1 MGAPAVSVRGRAA
14 TAAPS
19 RSTRSTPAARSA
31 ARVATPSKSTRSGTR
46 SGAAARSRPRA
57 KAATQRRSLTPP
69 GGFAMMPL
77 HAVGGAAGA
86 VGGIA
91 DSGFVVGMT
100 RGRLWIGV
108 LGLLLGGIVALN
120 VWGLSLSASTNGTAS
135 KIDELE
141 RSNTVLSAK
150 IAKRTA
156 SDRVQA
162 LAAGLG
168 LETPTPKAI
177 NYLKARDGDA
187 AAAAKRIGDGEISV
201 LAGLPIAPAFAD
213 ASLAGADAVDPAIA
227 PVDPA
232 VTPVDPAVPVAPA
245 DPAAAVP
252 AEAEVVVPVAPAD
265 PPAAA
270 VPPASGP
277 DAGGG
282 VTP

>member
-19 RSTRSTPAARSA
+19 RSTRSTAASRSA
-31 ARVATPSKSTRSGTR
+31 ARVATPSKRTRGGTR
-46 SGAAARSRPRA
+46 SSAAARPRPRA

-69 GGFAMMPL
+69 GGVAMIPL

-150 IAKRTA
+150 IAKRTS

-168 LETPTPKAI
+168 LDTPTPKAI
-177 NYLKARDGDA
+177 NYLKVRDGDA
-187 AAAAKRIGDGEISV
+187 ATAAKRIGDGEISV
-201 LAGLPIAPAFAD
+201 LAGLPIAPAFGG
-213 ASLAGADAVDPAIA
+213 ASLVGADAVDPAVDPAVA
-227 PVDPA
+227 PVDPT
-232 VTPVDPAVPVAPA
+232 VVVPPVDPAA
-245 DPAAAVP
+245 DPAAAAAP
-252 AEAEVVVPVAPAD
+252 EPEVVVPVAPDPAAAA

-270 VPPASGP
+270 TP